1 MFTVEPSLGSQL
13 LGLAVLGVVLV
24 LAYFLFVPRCRR

>member
-13 LGLAVLGVVLV
+13 LGLAVLGLV
-24 LAYFLFVPRCRR
+24 IILAYYLFVPRSRR